1 MRVKRRDILLGL
13 VGLSLPLIASSCAS
27 TPSSSTAINSAS
39 PATSPA
45 TEASA
50 GSATPEKIRIG
61 YQVIPNGELL
71 AKALGLAAK
80 AFPNSKVEY
89 ISFDSGRD
97 VNTAIAAKGIDFG
110 LAGSVPVSV
119 GLARGLPYQ
128 VYFIH
133 DVIGAAEALIVKD
146 SIKTLADLKGK
157 KIATPFGST
166 AHFSLEA
173 LLKQENI
180 DQKDLTIL
188 DMQPPEIVTA
198 WQRGDIDGSYV
209 WQPNL
214 GKLQKAGG
222 TILTTSADLA
232 ANGVVTADLGVV
244 RKEFADQYPDVVKQ
258 YVAVLDQAVQAYRS
272 DPKASVA
279 ALAKELNITPAE
291 TEAAAKELIWLDASE
306 QKDPKYLGT
315 GEKPGEFAKVLKSS
329 ADFVAAQKTIP
340 AAPELATYQQGIYT
354 KGL

>member
-1 MRVKRRDILLGL
+1 MQVKRRDVLLGL
-13 VGLSLPLIASSCAS
+13 VGLSLPLIASSC
-27 TPSSSTAINSAS
+27 TQSSSPSAS
-39 PATSPA
+39 APESSVEAPAAQTPA
-45 TEASA
+45 
-50 GSATPEKIRIG
+50 KIRIG
-61 YQVIPNGELL
+61 YQVVPNGELL

-80 AFPNSKVEY
+80 AFPDTQVEY

-97 VNTAIAAKGIDFG
+97 VNTAIAANGIDFG

-119 GLARGLPYQ
+119 GLAQGLPYQ

-133 DVIGAAEALIVKD
+133 DVIGAAEALVVKGNA
-146 SIKTLADLKGK
+146 KTIADIKGK

-180 DQKDLTIL
+180 NQNELTIL
-188 DMQPPEIVTA
+188 DMQPPEIVAA

-214 GKLQKAGG
+214 SKLKKDGG
-222 TILTTSADLA
+222 TILITSADLA
-232 ANGVVTADLGVV
+232 EKGVVTADLGVV
-244 RKEFADQYPDVVKQ
+244 RKAFAEQYPDVVKQ
-258 YVAVLDQAVQAYRS
+258 YVGVLDQAVQAYRS
-272 DPKASVA
+272 DPKTAAA
-279 ALAKELNITPAE
+279 ALAKELNITPEE

-315 GEKPGEFAKVLKSS
+315 ADQPGEFAKVLKAS
-329 ADFVAAQKTIP
+329 ADFVVAQKTIP
-340 AAPELATYQQGIYT
+340 SAPNLTAYQQGIYT
-354 KGL
+354 KAL